1 MIQGRHGKF
10 WSGKTLDSHST
21 NAPPSCWHCATATFV
36 LEISRQTSF
45 LGCLTSCGG
54 PVISKNSTF
63 VFATIEYCVKCDNK
77 LLKMRNN
84 VQLCK
89 KLGLVI

>member
-1 MIQGRHGKF
+1 M
-10 WSGKTLDSHST
+10 
-21 NAPPSCWHCATATFV
+21 
-36 LEISRQTSF
+36 
-45 LGCLTSCGG
+45 
-54 PVISKNSTF
+54 ISKNSNF
-63 VFATIEYCVKCDNK
+63 VFATTEYCVKCDNK